1 MMPDLIPD
9 LGRYAGAVLSAY
21 GLSLLLI
28 GALVVLVVWRGA
40 RVRRQLAAA
49 EARRQSAEGGR

>member
-1 MMPDLIPD
+1 MPE
-9 LGRYAGAVLSAY
+9 LGRHAGAVLSAY

-28 GALVVLVVWRGA
+28 AALVALVVWRGA

-49 EARRQSAEGGR
+49 EARRQAAEGGR

>member
-1 MMPDLIPD
+1 MIPD
-9 LGRYAGAVLSAY
+9 LGRYAVWVLSAY

-28 GALVVLVVWRGA
+28 GALVALVIWRAA

-49 EARRQSAEGGR
+49 EARRQGEGPR